1 MSEREFASY
10 MMNIMRTQ
18 RVNSLT
24 KCIELGKKLNEQ
36 IVMLSREKRLD
47 PNDKIQLKELNARA
61 VQSLDAELQTITEI
75 NNVVI
80 PFVRYIG
87 SIEDMLDKTMMIC
100 RYSYGYPWRKI
111 ASITSKSEP
120 TLLRRHAKCIQ
131 RYMELNNIS

>member
-47 PNDKIQLKELNARA
+47 SNDRIQLKELNARA

-100 RYSYGYPWRKI
+100 
-111 ASITSKSEP
+111 
-120 TLLRRHAKCIQ
+120 
-131 RYMELNNIS
+131 